1 VAALPLTAG
10 FNSWTSR
17 INQFFFF
24 SRTVDADFASTVSAR
39 AITRRYLRLVQLGFG
54 VALVLF
60 SAMVVLTKA
69 SIYASF
75 VTALVVQCG
84 CACAAF
90 GKAHRAAGKAIADRP
105 PLELEDREARGTAVS
120 VSLLD
125 RGAFTR
131 PLMLALVMA
140 LAATALSWFVPMV
153 TMRMGF
159 SVFGDA
165 ISANHADFFS
175 GLGLGMT
182 AGSVLLFVQLR
193 YFSRHRS
200 PMAKFT
206 ANGCVQLA
214 WLGTVSTALST
225 LSVPFHYVIT
235 KEFRLVL
242 FGIVLAV
249 ALSRVVYG
257 WAKVKLFPPPAVERN
272 GDQFWRWGL
281 FYYNP
286 SDPTLFIQHRSG
298 PLHRELRPSHVV
310 AADGAGRGGSCVPG
324 KHPPASVIVTT
335 RATNEPRENITSRG
349 ARCLQSD

>member
-1 VAALPLTAG
+1 MNTSVSLIGVLCSVAGLTLIAG

-24 SRTVDADFASTVSAR
+24 SRTVDADFASTISAR
-39 AITRRYLRLVQLGFG
+39 AITRRYLRGVQLGFG

-69 SIYASF
+69 SIYASL
-75 VTALVVQCG
+75 VIALLVQCG

-90 GKAHRAAGKAIADRP
+90 GKAHRAAGEAIAERG
-105 PLELEDREARGTAVS
+105 PLAIEERDAHGTAVT

-131 PLMLALVMA
+131 PLMLALALA

-159 SVFGDA
+159 SAFGDA
-165 ISANHADFFS
+165 ISANHADFLS
-175 GLGLGMT
+175 GLGLGLT

-214 WLGTVSTALST
+214 WLGTVTTALST
-225 LSVPFHYVIT
+225 LSVPLHYVIT

-242 FGIVLAV
+242 LGIVLAV
-249 ALSRVVYG
+249 ALSRMVYG
-257 WAKVKLFPPPAVERN
+257 WARVKLFPPPAVERN

-298 PLHRELRPSHVV
+298 PGYTVNFAHRMSWPLTVLV
-310 AADGAGRGGSCVPG
+310 AADLVFLVSIHLHR
-324 KHPPASVIVTT
+324 
-335 RATNEPRENITSRG
+335 
-349 ARCLQSD
+349 